1 MFQSVLE
8 RQGLRAGRL
17 GSGAWVSFGV
27 HVGLL
32 AAVVLMTG
40 QAPAAPDIPAPVVLK
55 TYPRGPTIAK
65 GTPAPVKPAQ
75 ANTPPPRPKRPH
87 MPSAVKPLPV
97 DQPPPDVDPPAAS
110 SSTSDDTTAAS
121 TGGGEQG
128 GDPNGD
134 PNSTSPIGHLPIP
147 GLETALE
154 STGTDILP
162 FGAAMT
168 PPVRQGGEP
177 LAYTHEAL
185 AARVEGS
192 LVVKCVITDTGSV
205 HKCRIIKGLPFMN
218 EAVVEALESWHYSPV
233 LFQGRPV
240 SVSYVFNLKLKLPR

>member
-1 MFQSVLE
+1 MFHSVLE

-17 GSGAWVSFGV
+17 GTGAWVSFGV

-32 AAVVLMTG
+32 ALVVLMTS
-40 QAPAAPDIPAPVVLK
+40 QPAAAPLPKEVELVFR
-55 TYPRGPTIAK
+55 PPGPTIAK

-75 ANTPPPRPKRPH
+75 ANTPPPRRNRPH
-87 MPSAVKPLPV
+87 MPSVVKPLPM
-97 DQPPPDVDPPAAS
+97 DPPPANIEPPSTPS
-110 SSTSDDTTAAS
+110 SDNANANANAP
-121 TGGGEQG
+121 GGDEPV

-134 PNSTSPIGHLPIP
+134 PNSTSSIGHLPIP
-147 GLETALE
+147 GLDTALQ
-154 STGTDILP
+154 SSGTDILP

-192 LVVKCVITDTGSV
+192 LVVKCVITDTGKV
-205 HKCRIIKGLPFMN
+205 HKCRVIKGLPFMD

-233 LFQGRPV
+233 TFQGRPV